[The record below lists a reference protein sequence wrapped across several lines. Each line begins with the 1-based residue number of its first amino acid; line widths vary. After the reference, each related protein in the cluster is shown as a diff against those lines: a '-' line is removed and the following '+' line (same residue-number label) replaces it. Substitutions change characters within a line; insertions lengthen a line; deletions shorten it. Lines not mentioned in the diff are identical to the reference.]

1 MRRLHF
7 RLVELFGGI
16 VSGVLT
22 AAFTVGIV
30 VTGVLVGGIV
40 MVSRGRHRPERELES
55 QRTQAGVALV
65 QADDAL
71 QSADRELGFALA
83 QFGERDTAEF
93 RAAIDAAEED
103 RREIF
108 RLHGMLVDDPAP
120 GLRQRERADRIVM
133 LAERIAASLGE
144 HETAFRRRRSAESG
158 ARERLT
164 RLRERSAA
172 VRARHADEERARRHE
187 TPDIYSARAL
197 GAAADAPRLAA
208 ERLDAADAALA
219 RVDDAL
225 AQAVPPPV
233 TDALDDAD
241 VAILAAERLLDDR
254 AAAVARL
261 DDVAAALDA
270 LAADARVQ
278 RTEAL
283 AVVDS
288 APDPDTAAAITRAV
302 AGVDAALSSTV
313 DARDPLPAL
322 TQLRGALDALDVA
335 LAAARTQAQRLS
347 HAREALDAAMVTA
360 RIQLADAEA
369 AGRGRGAAAAR
380 ARLEQARRELELA
393 ERESSTDPVAAL
405 DAARRAITHARD
417 ADVLAR
423 Y

>member
-1 MRRLHF
+1 MIRWVFRAAWGKMRRLHF
-7 RLVELFGGI
+7 GLVELFGGV
-16 VSGVLT
+16 VSGILT
-22 AAFTVGIV
+22 AAFTLGIV
-30 VTGVLVGGIV
+30 VTAVLVGGIV
-40 MVSRGRHRPERELES
+40 MVSRGRHRPERELDS
-55 QRTQAGVALV
+55 QRTRAGVALV

-71 QSADRELGFALA
+71 QSAERELGFALA
-83 QFGERDTAEF
+83 QFGERDTAAF
-93 RAAIDAAEED
+93 RVAIDEAEQD

-133 LAERIAASLGE
+133 LADRITARLGE
-144 HETAFRRRRSAESG
+144 HEATFRRRRSAESG

-164 RLRERSAA
+164 RLRERSDA
-172 VRARHADEERARRHE
+172 VRARHADDERARQH
-187 TPDIYSARAL
+187 TPDAYSARAL

-233 TDALDDAD
+233 TEELDNAD
-241 VAILAAERLLDDR
+241 VAIAAAERLLDDR
-254 AAAVARL
+254 AAAAARL
-261 DDVAAALDA
+261 DDVATALES

-283 AVVDS
+283 DAVGS
-288 APDPDTAAAITRAV
+288 APDPDTAAGITRAV
-302 AGVDAALSSTV
+302 ADVDAALASTV

-322 TQLRGALDALDVA
+322 TRLRAALDALDVA

-360 RIQLADAEA
+360 RIQLADA
-369 AGRGRGAAAAR
+369 
-380 ARLEQARRELELA
+380 
-393 ERESSTDPVAAL
+393 
-405 DAARRAITHARD
+405 
-417 ADVLAR
+417 
-423 Y
+423 